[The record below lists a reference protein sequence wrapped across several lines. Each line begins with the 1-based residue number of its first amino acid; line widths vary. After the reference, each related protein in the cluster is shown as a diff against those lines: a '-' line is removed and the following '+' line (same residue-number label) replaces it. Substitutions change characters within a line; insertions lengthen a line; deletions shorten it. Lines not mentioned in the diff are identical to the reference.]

1 MGGKR
6 KMTVDRSLGVCSSPT
21 VRPPRG
27 SLGRAQSSGWRL
39 ESSPAHCAQP
49 AEDPFPEPLQA
60 FRDNEWE
67 QKAKADGNRAF
78 SLLNSPVV
86 LLCSEKEMK
95 GWKLPGGESW
105 TVSCWVTT
113 HFIWNYCQMLFFP
126 SPSHSNSHYFYERF
140 LCNRLKKN
148 RRKFPLVPCRAFCS
162 FPFLLRPC
170 NIGINSLLIEMVMS
184 CWHFITVNVVTV
196 IFNSSSEGGIASP
209 LNTLVFS
216 AAKAG
221 SRCWVNNSY
230 MWVQKKCTLTLISNI
245 FTCIFKK
252 VFMEHPK
259 PHRRVF
265 TRLKL
270 LKT

>member
-1 MGGKR
+1 MIPEKLPPAVAKSILRRIQQNGR
-6 KMTVDRSLGVCSSPT
+6 KKENDCGEKPWCVFFSHETPSWLPGTSSEQW
-21 VRPPRG
+21 
-27 SLGRAQSSGWRL
+27 LKA

-67 QKAKADGNRAF
+67 QEAKADGNGAF

-95 GWKLPGGESW
+95 GWKLPGGGELDCFLLHYNSLHLKLLSNA
-105 TVSCWVTT
+105 V
-113 HFIWNYCQMLFFP
+113 FFP

-148 RRKFPLVPCRAFCS
+148 RRKFLLVPCRAFCS

-184 CWHFITVNVVTV
+184 CWHFITVDVVTV

-209 LNTLVFS
+209 
-216 AAKAG
+216 
-221 SRCWVNNSY
+221 
-230 MWVQKKCTLTLISNI
+230 
-245 FTCIFKK
+245 
-252 VFMEHPK
+252 
-259 PHRRVF
+259 
-265 TRLKL
+265 
-270 LKT
+270 

>member
-1 MGGKR
+1 MC
-6 KMTVDRSLGVCSSPT
+6 VLLPLWD
-21 VRPPRG
+21 PPVAPWDE
-27 SLGRAQSSGWRL
+27 LRAVAEG
-39 ESSPAHCAQP
+39 SSPALLIVP
-49 AEDPFPEPLQA
+49 
-60 FRDNEWE
+60 
-67 QKAKADGNRAF
+67 
-78 SLLNSPVV
+78 SLLKILFLNLSRLSGIMSESRRLKQMVTEPFLSSTHPWCYSVV
-86 LLCSEKEMK
+86 RKK
-95 GWKLPGGESW
+95 WKAESYLGGESW
-105 TVSCWVTT
+105 TVSCCITI

-148 RRKFPLVPCRAFCS
+148 RRKFLLVPCRAFCS

-230 MWVQKKCTLTLISNI
+230 MWVQKNALWHL
-245 FTCIFKK
+245 F
-252 VFMEHPK
+252 
-259 PHRRVF
+259 
-265 TRLKL
+265 
-270 LKT
+270 